1 MLVANP
7 KLYSVPTSPIDGS
20 RRSSPGPWDSART
33 LEDLL
38 EESQTL
44 FKQQQ
49 SVDALLNLSHVLQAE
64 FREHLI
70 ASPQCMLPSHDYD
83 LPTGQERGIYLACEV
98 GGSTL
103 RVASVELDGREQNN
117 SDEVNEEEG
126 GLRVRRME
134 LSDIDQEVRA
144 LDGEA
149 FFDWIAERTKKM
161 LATDRKAS
169 AHMEKVAPLRM
180 GVAWSFPVE

>member
-7 KLYSVPTSPIDGS
+7 TLYSAPTSPLDGS
-20 RRSSPGPWDSART
+20 RRPSFTSLGAAQSLEEFAEEART
-33 LEDLL
+33 L
-38 EESQTL
+38 
-44 FKQQQ
+44 FHQQQ
-49 SVDALLNLSHVLQAE
+49 SVESLLELSRKLQVE

-70 ASPQCMLPSHDYD
+70 TSPQCMLPSHDYD
-83 LPTGQERGIYLACEV
+83 LPTGQEQGIYLACEV

-103 RVASVELDGREQNN
+103 RVASVELDGRN
-117 SDEVNEEEG
+117 SDDSECI
-126 GLRVRRME
+126 RVRRME
-134 LSDIDQEVRA
+134 LSSIDQNVRA

-149 FFDWIAERTKKM
+149 FFDWIAERTKIM

-169 AHMEKVAPLRM
+169 NHMEKVAPLRM